1 MIENA
6 DVAVVVDADAIWQ
19 LAAAEDGSSAPSIP
33 SACSAFR
40 RWNRRPTARQFYQF
54 SSVSF

>member
-6 DVAVVVDADAIWQ
+6 DVAVVIDAEAICRP
-19 LAAAEDGSSAPSIP
+19 AAAEDGSSAPSIP

-40 RWNRRPTARQFYQF
+40 RWNRRPTAR
-54 SSVSF
+54 